1 MMKKAVAYFFLLAQ
15 LIPGTVFAGDYKVV
29 LGKGIEVC
37 EAYLK
42 NLNSFPKAPPMVCE
56 RPLNPELKDFQ
67 KPEWKALDV
76 GENFALLKEILRYSY
91 KEKGGDFE
99 AYYNKVLPTLK
110 NNITDRQ
117 IKLSVTQLDV
127 DLDGKLENVLRHE
140 IDTCDPANESL
151 FATPGGREFFVLNEE
166 KTKIDVQKTK
176 KIHLGGRL
184 DIFLYKGQISID
196 GWGGNLGFKDGVI
209 YVYTI
214 EPYAT
219 PPSWHTVHRC
229 DYNYAP
235 SKSQRKS

>member
-15 LIPGTVFAGDYKVV
+15 LIPGTVFAGDYKMV

-110 NNITDRQ
+110 NNIY
-117 IKLSVTQLDV
+117 
-127 DLDGKLENVLRHE
+127 
-140 IDTCDPANESL
+140 
-151 FATPGGREFFVLNEE
+151 
-166 KTKIDVQKTK
+166 
-176 KIHLGGRL
+176 LGGRL

>member
-15 LIPGTVFAGDYKVV
+15 LIPGTVFAGDYKMV

-76 GENFALLKEILRYSY
+76 GENFAL
-91 KEKGGDFE
+91 
-99 AYYNKVLPTLK
+99 LK